1 MNLHLFRHEYD
12 PRKSCFPKKRFRQT
26 DCHLELKSSFA
37 INTIY
42 FFRKLQ
48 TRNVYLQALGVEYF
62 AIINVIQNYFRRLT
76 YSYHLWIDITKL
88 GNFINMYMQNYYC
101 FSSRCSQ
108 KCYSPKEAEAAAK
121 VLLAA
126 VSQMTA
132 SPLS

>member
-1 MNLHLFRHEYD
+1 M
-12 PRKSCFPKKRFRQT
+12 FPPKLFRQT

-48 TRNVYLQALGVEYF
+48 TRNVYLQARGVEYF

-76 YSYHLWIDITKL
+76 YSYHLGIHITKL
-88 GNFINMYMQNYYC
+88 GSFINMYMQIYCC

-108 KCYSPKEAEAAAK
+108 KCYSPKEAEADAK
-121 VLLAA
+121 VLFAA

-132 SPLS
+132 SSFK